1 MSALPVDPSYMYQ
14 SEFIYEKITKNQ
26 PIRICEVTAADIGD
40 GDGAFFAQV
49 NLKLKKYNFKITFR
63 MHHVTQVNS
72 IQD

>member
-26 PIRICEVTAADIGD
+26 PIRICEVTAADNGD

-49 NLKLKKYNFKITFR
+49 RFLIEKI
-63 MHHVTQVNS
+63 
-72 IQD
+72 